1 VAPKWSIENAAA
13 AGPNGLHRYSE
24 ANMKQRTLWMVSAL
38 WLGLLVAGLYAW
50 QRQSTPAPAA
60 PASAPQALAPAPD
73 AAPAA
78 PAASAIRFPIDTG
91 ASAPRPAP
99 NSGAGAPNSV
109 ADALVDTLGRKAVL
123 EFLNVDA
130 FAHRVAATVDNLAR
144 AHAPARLWPVHPT
157 AGRFATQQM
166 GEGAV
171 IGAENSRR
179 YGVFVKWVDSL
190 DMKGVAGLYRQL
202 YPNFQIAYEALGYP
216 GRYFNDRVVDVID
229 HLLETPSVDEPLAVK
244 LADIK
249 GPIQPAR
256 PWVIVEFADASL
268 ESRSAGQKLLL
279 RMGPDHAG
287 TLKAKLRQLRGELTP
302 QR

>member
-1 VAPKWSIENAAA
+1 VAPKWSIEDAAA
-13 AGPNGLHRYSE
+13 AGTSGLHRNSE
-24 ANMKQRTLWMVSAL
+24 ADMKQRTLWALSAV
-38 WLGLLVAGLYAW
+38 WLGLLVAGLVAW
-50 QRQSTPAPAA
+50 QRQSTPAPVA
-60 PASAPQALAPAPD
+60 PASAPQAVALAPD
-73 AAPAA
+73 AVPAA

-91 ASAPRPAP
+91 ASVPRPAP
-99 NSGAGAPNSV
+99 NNL
-109 ADALVDTLGRKAVL
+109 ADALVDRLGRKAVL

-144 AHAPARLWPVHPT
+144 THAPARFWPVHPT

-179 YGVFVKWVDSL
+179 YGLFVKWVDSL

-202 YPNFQIAYEALGYP
+202 YPEFQSAYEALGYP

-229 HLLETPSVDEPLAVK
+229 HLLETPSVDEPVAVK

-279 RMGPDHAG
+279 RMGPDHAR
-287 TLKAKLRQLRGELTP
+287 TLKAKLRQLRSELTP

>member
-1 VAPKWSIENAAA
+1 
-13 AGPNGLHRYSE
+13 
-24 ANMKQRTLWMVSAL
+24 MKQRTLWMVSAL

-50 QRQSTPAPAA
+50 QRQSAPAPAA

-73 AAPAA
+73 AVPAA

-99 NSGAGAPNSV
+99 NSGAAAPNNL

-179 YGVFVKWVDSL
+179 YGLFVKWVDSL

-202 YPNFQIAYEALGYP
+202 YPNFQSAYEALGYP

-229 HLLETPSVDEPLAVK
+229 HLLETPSVDEPVAVK

-279 RMGPDHAG
+279 RMGPDHAR
-287 TLKAKLRQLRGELTP
+287 TLKAKLRQLRSELTP

>member
-1 VAPKWSIENAAA
+1 
-13 AGPNGLHRYSE
+13 
-24 ANMKQRTLWMVSAL
+24 MKQRTLWMVSAL

-60 PASAPQALAPAPD
+60 PASAPQALAPAAD

-99 NSGAGAPNSV
+99 NSGAAAPNNL

-179 YGVFVKWVDSL
+179 YGVFVKWIDSL

-202 YPNFQIAYEALGYP
+202 YPNFQSAYEALGYP

-229 HLLETPSVDEPLAVK
+229 HLLETPSVDEPVAVK

-279 RMGPDHAG
+279 RMGPDHAR

>member
-1 VAPKWSIENAAA
+1 
-13 AGPNGLHRYSE
+13 
-24 ANMKQRTLWMVSAL
+24 MKQRTLWMVSAL

-99 NSGAGAPNSV
+99 NSGAAAPNNL

-202 YPNFQIAYEALGYP
+202 YPNFQSAYEALGYP

-229 HLLETPSVDEPLAVK
+229 HLLETPSVDEPVAVK

-279 RMGPDHAG
+279 RMGPDHAR

-302 QR
+302 PR

>member
-1 VAPKWSIENAAA
+1 
-13 AGPNGLHRYSE
+13 
-24 ANMKQRTLWMVSAL
+24 MKQRTLWMVSAL

-99 NSGAGAPNSV
+99 NSGAAAPNNL

-202 YPNFQIAYEALGYP
+202 YPNFQSAYEALGYP

-229 HLLETPSVDEPLAVK
+229 HLLETPSVDEPVAVK

-279 RMGPDHAG
+279 RMGPDHAR
-287 TLKAKLRQLRGELTP
+287 TLKAKLRQLRSELTP

>member
-1 VAPKWSIENAAA
+1 
-13 AGPNGLHRYSE
+13 
-24 ANMKQRTLWMVSAL
+24 MKQRTLWMVSVL

-50 QRQSTPAPAA
+50 QRQSAPAPAA

-73 AAPAA
+73 AVPAA

-99 NSGAGAPNSV
+99 NSGAAAPSL
-109 ADALVDTLGRKAVL
+109 ADTLVDTLGRKAVL

-166 GEGAV
+166 GEVAA

-190 DMKGVAGLYRQL
+190 DMKVVAALYRQL
-202 YPNFQIAYEALGYP
+202 YPHFQSAYETLGFP

-229 HLLETPSVDEPLAVK
+229 HLLATPAVDEPVAVK

-256 PWVIVEFADASL
+256 PWVIVEFADPSL

-279 RMGPDHAG
+279 RMGSDHAR
-287 TLKAKLRQLRGELTP
+287 TLKTKLRQLRGELTP
-302 QR
+302 PR

>member
-1 VAPKWSIENAAA
+1 
-13 AGPNGLHRYSE
+13 
-24 ANMKQRTLWMVSAL
+24 MKQRTLWMVSVL

-50 QRQSTPAPAA
+50 QRQSAPAPAA

-73 AAPAA
+73 AVPAA

-99 NSGAGAPNSV
+99 NSGAAAPSL
-109 ADALVDTLGRKAVL
+109 ADTLVDTLGRKAVL

-157 AGRFATQQM
+157 AGRFTTQQM
-166 GEGAV
+166 GEVAA

-190 DMKGVAGLYRQL
+190 DMKVVAALYRQL
-202 YPNFQIAYEALGYP
+202 YPHFQSAYEALGFP

-229 HLLETPSVDEPLAVK
+229 HLLATPAVDEPVAVK

-256 PWVIVEFADASL
+256 PWVIVEFADPSL

-279 RMGPDHAG
+279 RMGSDHAR
-287 TLKAKLRQLRGELTP
+287 TLKTKLRQLRGELTP
-302 QR
+302 PR

>member
-1 VAPKWSIENAAA
+1 
-13 AGPNGLHRYSE
+13 
-24 ANMKQRTLWMVSAL
+24 MKQRTIWMLSVL

-50 QRQSTPAPAA
+50 QRQSAPAV
-60 PASAPQALAPAPD
+60 PTPAPQALAPAPD
-73 AAPAA
+73 AAPAV
-78 PAASAIRFPIDTG
+78 PAASAIRFPIEAG

-99 NSGAGAPNSV
+99 NTSAAAPNNM

-123 EFLNVDA
+123 EFLSVDA
-130 FAHRVAATVDNLAR
+130 FAHRVAATVDNLPR

-157 AGRFATQQM
+157 AGRFATQQI
-166 GEGAV
+166 GEVAA

-190 DMKGVAGLYRQL
+190 DMKVVAGLYRQL
-202 YPNFQIAYEALGYP
+202 YPNFQSAYEALGYP

-229 HLLETPSVDEPLAVK
+229 HLLETPSVDEPVAVK
-244 LADIK
+244 LPDIK

-268 ESRSAGQKLLL
+268 ESRSTGQKLLL
-279 RMGPDHAG
+279 RMGPDHAR
-287 TLKAKLRQLRGELTP
+287 TLKAKLRQLRSEITP
-302 QR
+302 PR

>member
-1 VAPKWSIENAAA
+1 
-13 AGPNGLHRYSE
+13 
-24 ANMKQRTLWMVSAL
+24 MKQRTLWMVSAL

-60 PASAPQALAPAPD
+60 PASASQALAPAPD
-73 AAPAA
+73 AVPAA

-99 NSGAGAPNSV
+99 SSGAAAPNSV

-123 EFLNVDA
+123 EFLIVDA
-130 FAHRVAATVDNLAR
+130 FVHRVVATVDNLAR

-157 AGRFATQQM
+157 AGRFATQQV
-166 GEGAV
+166 GESAV

-190 DMKGVAGLYRQL
+190 DTKGVAGLYRQL
-202 YPNFQIAYEALGYP
+202 YPNFQSAYEASGYP

-229 HLLETPSVDEPLAVK
+229 HLLDTPSVDEPVAVK

-279 RMGPDHAG
+279 RMGPDHAR
-287 TLKAKLRQLRGELTP
+287 TLKAKLRQLRSELTP
-302 QR
+302 PR